1 MNCFSNTSEAVE
13 AIPRE
18 THLKWDELRLLE
30 VQKLY
35 PQAEAEFNLAW
46 EALKNYDSGRQQVEA
61 VLTRATKVRNALLT
75 ERADLRLK
83 LGLRK

>member
-1 MNCFSNTSEAVE
+1 
-13 AIPRE
+13 
-18 THLKWDELRLLE
+18 LKWDELRLLE

-61 VLTRATKVRNALLT
+61 ALTRATKVRNALLT

-83 LGLRK
+83 